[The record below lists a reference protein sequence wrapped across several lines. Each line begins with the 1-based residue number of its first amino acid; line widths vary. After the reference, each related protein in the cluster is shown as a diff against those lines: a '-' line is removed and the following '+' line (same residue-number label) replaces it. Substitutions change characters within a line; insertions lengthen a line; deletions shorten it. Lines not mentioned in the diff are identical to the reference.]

1 MFYIHV
7 SAFNINFKFC
17 SFRYRKRTTTATT
30 TTALLDD
37 QKRAKIADASQSW
50 EESSQHSP
58 SQESSQPE
66 EESRQSPSHQK
77 LMLRSGFYKFVIY
90 VLLLVW
96 RSSKREVDEV
106 VTRNRTLEAEN
117 QRLKINCDRL
127 KKENEK
133 LKRENNRLK
142 ASTATLKKQQ
152 SLCSKLLTSDNDVN
166 FYCGIENRTTF
177 DTLHD
182 FVCKFVKRRW
192 RGFSFVSSKVR
203 RAFRTSPKK
212 FGVERKLS
220 SQDEFLMSLMWIRLG
235 LLKQDLA
242 GRFNIS
248 PTLCSQILNSWISA
262 MASVFKL
269 LIIWPTKGCLW
280 YPS

>member
-7 SAFNINFKFC
+7 SAFNINLKFC

-37 QKRAKIADASQSW
+37 QKRAKIADASQSC

-66 EESRQSPSHQK
+66 EESQQSQSHQK
-77 LMLRSGFYKFVIY
+77 LMLPSGFYKFVIY
-90 VLLLVW
+90 VLLLVC

-106 VTRNRTLEAEN
+106 LTRNRTLEAEN
-117 QRLKINCDRL
+117 QRLKTNCNRL

-133 LKRENNRLK
+133 LKKENNRLK
-142 ASTATLKKQQ
+142 ASTETLKKQQ
-152 SLCSKLLTSDNDVN
+152 SLCSKLLTSDKDVN

-192 RGFSFVSSKVR
+192 RGFF
-203 RAFRTSPKK
+203 F
-212 FGVERKLS
+212 
-220 SQDEFLMSLMWIRLG
+220 
-235 LLKQDLA
+235 
-242 GRFNIS
+242 
-248 PTLCSQILNSWISA
+248 C
-262 MASVFKL
+262 
-269 LIIWPTKGCLW
+269 
-280 YPS
+280 